1 MSLNSYDEIVSNL
14 DSPTLVLAGPGSGKT
29 FLLGDRV
36 KWLLDLGIDKTAIT
50 VLAFGVDASQN
61 MKDKL
66 LDPDGMFKLPY
77 EKLPFISTMHSLGL
91 KIVLEKP
98 HDVNLLKTNLEIQY
112 NDSVKYLMYR
122 DAALILGL
130 PREYGISALQCKQ
143 CGDCNHTSK
152 EKKCEICN
160 KYREIMS
167 KCNYIDFDDQILFAC
182 QILENNPSILLKYQT
197 QCSHLLVDEY
207 QDINAAQFRLI
218 ELLSKRSQNGLFV
231 VGDDAQSIYSF
242 RGGYPK
248 FILNFKKN
256 FPAAEMA
263 NLAHSRR
270 CPENIMKDAFKILKK
285 YYSDW
290 TGEQALKYHKLGG
303 DEPVILQFPS
313 ELAEAEMVAKI
324 CKRVIPQK
332 KVLILVQKADFFP
345 LISQMLTKFNV
356 PHECPIDLLPDRFEI
371 AKHYIDWLNKPE
383 DNFITRI
390 VIEDLINTGAAK
402 VSGARPTKKTKQT
415 TIETRIKEET
425 YIANLWES
433 VDKKHNLHS
442 LISSYGGPSGAI
454 LKIKDSFAAL
464 VDSFKNFSGEN
475 AGEFSKR
482 LSLIAG
488 IWSAP
493 NKLAEDILTIVE
505 LLGSKRPTGVGSVEL
520 KTMRKAKGLEADVVF
535 IIGLEDDI
543 IPNPKSDITEEARLF
558 YVSMTRA
565 KENLFLLHS
574 YKRPRNISYGDQLLD
589 KKRSQFL
596 EVLGRKSKYIGN

>member
-1 MSLNSYDEIVSNL
+1 MSLNSYEEIVSNL
-14 DSPTLVLAGPGSGKT
+14 NSPTLVLAGPGSGKT

-36 KWLLDLGIDKTAIT
+36 RRLLDLGVDKTAIT
-50 VLAFGVDASQN
+50 VLAFGVDASQS
-61 MKDKL
+61 MKSRL
-66 LDPDGMFKLPY
+66 LDLEGPFKLPY
-77 EKLPFISTMHSLGL
+77 EKLPLISTMHSLGL

-98 HDVNLLKTNLEIQY
+98 HDVNLLKTNLEVQY
-112 NDSVKYLMYR
+112 NDPVKYLMYR

-130 PREYGISALQCKQ
+130 PREVGISALQCKQ
-143 CGDCNHTSK
+143 CGDCNHVSK
-152 EKKCEICN
+152 ENKCEICN

-167 KCNYIDFDDQILFAC
+167 KCNYIDFDDQVLFAF
-182 QILENNPSILLKYQT
+182 QILENNPSILEKYQT

-218 ELLSKRSQNGLFV
+218 ELLSKRSRNGLFA

-242 RGGYPK
+242 RGGHPK
-248 FILNFKKN
+248 FILNFTKH
-256 FPAAEMA
+256 FPAAEVA
-263 NLAHSRR
+263 NLTHSRR

-290 TGEQALKYHKLGG
+290 TGEQKLEYHKPGG
-303 DEPVILQFPS
+303 EEPVILQFPS

-324 CKRVIPQK
+324 CKKVIPKK
-332 KVLILVQKADFFP
+332 KVLILVQKKDFFP
-345 LISQMLTKFNV
+345 LISQMLTNFNV

-402 VSGARPTKKTKQT
+402 VSGARPTKTTKQT

-425 YIANLWES
+425 CIANLWKS
-433 VDKKHNLHS
+433 VDKKHNLYS
-442 LISSYGGPSGAI
+442 LISSYDGPSSAI
-454 LKIKDSFAAL
+454 SKIKDSFATL

-488 IWSAP
+488 IWSDP
-493 NKLAEDILTIVE
+493 NKLVKDILTIVE

-543 IPNPKSDITEEARLF
+543 VPNPKSDITEEARLF

-565 KENLFLLHS
+565 KEKLFLLHS
-574 YKRPRNISYGDQLLD
+574 FKRPRNISYGDLLD

-596 EVLGRKSKYIGN
+596 EVLGRKSKYIG